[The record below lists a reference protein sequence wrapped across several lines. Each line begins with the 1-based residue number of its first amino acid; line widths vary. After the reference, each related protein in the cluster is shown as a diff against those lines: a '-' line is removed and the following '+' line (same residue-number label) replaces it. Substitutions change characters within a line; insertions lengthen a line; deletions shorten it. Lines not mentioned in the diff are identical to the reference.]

1 MFLVICVGIC
11 ELLVSLGWVGYWF
24 SVGWLILW
32 CVSCRDWCGYC
43 GLDLVVVVLWFR
55 VGLNSDRRVVF
66 GVWGVVLW
74 VGFVVLFGAELLY
87 DDALFAEVF
96 VQVGF
101 VCVVIVRVCEIAVD
115 SGDCCRCHRLV

>member
-74 VGFVVLFGAELLY
+74 VGFVVLFGAGLYMMMSCLLRF
-87 DDALFAEVF
+87 L
-96 VQVGF
+96 
-101 VCVVIVRVCEIAVD
+101 C
-115 SGDCCRCHRLV
+115 RLVCLFCDCARL